1 MSFASEIKE
10 ELCSRKSIGAK
21 CCACAELAAFV
32 LFSARFEDGC
42 LKIPTE
48 NTSVAKQIINL
59 LKHAYAVKP
68 EVSVKK
74 NLLFIN
80 INQESSSFILK
91 ELNIL
96 REDGTAEFR
105 IYNGMIKNDCCAK
118 SFVRGA
124 FLSCGSMTS
133 PEKDYHLEFVTH
145 RKRLSGDLE
154 VLLKKFGLAP
164 KCVLR
169 KSNYVIYFKA
179 ADAISDV
186 LSLIGAVN
194 SLMEFENTVIIKDVK
209 NNINRRTNFENANMN
224 KTADAAA
231 KQLAAIKKIKN
242 AGMLDS
248 LKPELKEIAL
258 LRLDNPEIPLSEI
271 CGLLTDKV
279 SKSGANHRFRK
290 LISIAEGL

>member
-32 LFSARFEDGC
+32 LFSARFEDGS

-96 REDGTAEFR
+96 REDGTAEFDR
-105 IYNGMIKNDCCAK
+105 
-118 SFVRGA
+118 
-124 FLSCGSMTS
+124 
-133 PEKDYHLEFVTH
+133 
-145 RKRLSGDLE
+145 
-154 VLLKKFGLAP
+154 
-164 KCVLR
+164 
-169 KSNYVIYFKA
+169 
-179 ADAISDV
+179 
-186 LSLIGAVN
+186 
-194 SLMEFENTVIIKDVK
+194 TVW
-209 NNINRRTNFENANMN
+209 NR
-224 KTADAAA
+224 
-231 KQLAAIKKIKN
+231 
-242 AGMLDS
+242 
-248 LKPELKEIAL
+248 
-258 LRLDNPEIPLSEI
+258 
-271 CGLLTDKV
+271 
-279 SKSGANHRFRK
+279 
-290 LISIAEGL
+290 